1 MIILEV
7 NNFFSMRQ
15 QIFSLSILYLTIYS
29 YNNHLWNNLL
39 NYMIRQFF
47 GIISKH
53 DDDIFQ
59 TSQIR
64 NGAR

>member
-1 MIILEV
+1 
-7 NNFFSMRQ
+7 
-15 QIFSLSILYLTIYS
+15 
-29 YNNHLWNNLL
+29 
-39 NYMIRQFF
+39 MIRQFF

-64 NGAR
+64 NGARGVQKLKHLIKTICPHVLLHSSIFTSSSTHHGEDA

>member
-1 MIILEV
+1 
-7 NNFFSMRQ
+7 
-15 QIFSLSILYLTIYS
+15 
-29 YNNHLWNNLL
+29 
-39 NYMIRQFF
+39 MIRQFF

-64 NGAR
+64 NGAREVRELKYHIIIKWIVLFLAFRNN